1 MGHGFYRIF
10 LHFGFQD
17 EQNIPKALLLSKQA
31 GISFDMM
38 QTSFFLSRETL
49 VATKMPG
56 MALWR
61 EHLFIAMAR
70 NAESA
75 MGFFRIPT
83 NRVIELGSQV
93 EI

>member
-1 MGHGFYRIF
+1 
-10 LHFGFQD
+10 
-17 EQNIPKALLLSKQA
+17 
-31 GISFDMM
+31 
-38 QTSFFLSRETL
+38 
-49 VATKMPG
+49 
-56 MALWR
+56 MAPWR

-75 MGFFRIPT
+75 MSFFHIPT

>member
-1 MGHGFYRIF
+1 M
-10 LHFGFQD
+10 
-17 EQNIPKALLLSKQA
+17 
-31 GISFDMM
+31 
-38 QTSFFLSRETL
+38 SRETIIS
-49 VATKMPG
+49 TGIPG

-61 EHLFIAMAR
+61 EHLFITLAR

-75 MGFFRIPT
+75 MSFFKIPT